1 MPVYVYLCLY
11 RYVYVFKFTHGN
23 AYVYIFSSII
33 TISPL
38 INLPIAEFHEIFR
51 FTLLKQQIFR
61 KNDFTDIFREKK
73 SQFQTFLLSYIIST
87 LLFLKGNLYCELI
100 VVTSTSFKFL
110 VAYEMVTG

>member
-11 RYVYVFKFTHGN
+11 RYVYVFKFPHGN

-33 TISPL
+33 TISSL
-38 INLPIAEFHEIFR
+38 INLTVAEFHGIFR

-61 KNDFTDIFREKK
+61 KNDFTDICREK
-73 SQFQTFLLSYIIST
+73 IVNINST
-87 LLFLKGNLYCELI
+87 LLFLKGNLYYELI

-110 VAYEMVTG
+110 VAYDMVTG